1 MAIMLAR
8 LANTTWAPFGGRSFL
23 AFSRLPTDT
32 GSVESGR
39 AVESACS
46 FLAFSR
52 FTTDAGSVEDF
63 NTLNASD
70 ATTAHALLER

>member
-1 MAIMLAR
+1 MAIMWAR
-8 LANTTWAPFGGRSFL
+8 LANTTWAPFGGR
-23 AFSRLPTDT
+23 
-32 GSVESGR
+32 
-39 AVESACS
+39 S

-70 ATTAHALLER
+70 ATTDPVSVER